1 MNWICNQLPLQCF
14 ITFKIIAG
22 ASGRRNIRWNI
33 LFPPPHL
40 FGGTSITDPW
50 HWNCK
55 VIVLEIPFCFVIG
68 MNISNAISELVHK
81 LLKFS
86 SHYWVYNRN
95 TCTKKFWRKL
105 NYLILYTVNKVFSKG
120 YSDCH
125 KHGPHD
131 NSPQNLLIILQKY
144 VPIYYKTSNVK
155 Y

>member
-1 MNWICNQLPLQCF
+1 
-14 ITFKIIAG
+14 
-22 ASGRRNIRWNI
+22 
-33 LFPPPHL
+33 
-40 FGGTSITDPW
+40 
-50 HWNCK
+50 
-55 VIVLEIPFCFVIG
+55 